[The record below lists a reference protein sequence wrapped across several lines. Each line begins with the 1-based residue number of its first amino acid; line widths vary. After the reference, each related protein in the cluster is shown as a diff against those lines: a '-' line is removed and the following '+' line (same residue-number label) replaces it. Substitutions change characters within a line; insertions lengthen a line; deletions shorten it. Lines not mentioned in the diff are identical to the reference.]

1 MTAGTAVASES
12 ASAALGGAAGG
23 PVRADIPGHVRVTPR
38 AYERL
43 LVAASSRSMGVGP
56 RNVSVSVADE
66 SGRLVVH
73 VTGAVS
79 GEGASVL
86 ERISQVRRDVA
97 EQAERL
103 TGAAV
108 TRVTV
113 HITRIVFDDRR
124 AR

>member
-1 MTAGTAVASES
+1 MSAGTAVAPES
-12 ASAALGGAAGG
+12 ASAAIGGAAGD
-23 PVRADIPGHVRVTPR
+23 PVSSDIPGHVRVTPR

-43 LVAASSRSMGVGP
+43 LLAASSRSMGVRP
-56 RNVSVSVADE
+56 REVSVSVADE

-73 VTGAVS
+73 LSGAVS
-79 GEGASVL
+79 GEGASIL
-86 ERISQVRRDVA
+86 ERIAQVRRDVA